1 MMVFVLF
8 FVGYFVIINPFT
20 RCLMQNIISSVRY
33 SVKDCY
39 LYFRHRMWYN
49 LQTGRIICYT
59 ALFGQG
65 KTLSVVHYIVGI
77 YNYYHNRII
86 WDPVSG
92 KLVRQVVHVIS
103 NVDLTIPFERFE
115 SLLQVVQAADRF
127 KKLDADNGT
136 LTCIIVLGDEFSVQL
151 NSRQFKSNIDP
162 MFLNTLLTC
171 RHHHISIIYN
181 AQRFNHVDALLRQV
195 TSYVVN
201 CQKIWRVVI
210 MRKYDAWDLENAKD
224 VLHLKPLST
233 TSWFATD
240 KDFSLYDTLACVGNL
255 EKSCLGHDMIPES
268 EILALQSQSAPDYS
282 NIHTLDDRSKAFY
295 KRLRDS
301 HVRS

>member
-1 MMVFVLF
+1 MI
-8 FVGYFVIINPFT
+8 FVIILFVYFVLVNPLS
-20 RCLMQNIISSVRY
+20 RCLVCQAYNTVRY
-33 SVKDCY
+33 AIRDCY
-39 LYFRHRMWYN
+39 MYLRHRMWYN

-77 YNYYHNRII
+77 YRYYHNRII
-86 WDPVSG
+86 WDPVSRR
-92 KLVRQVVHVIS
+92 LVRQVVHVIS

-127 KKLDADNGT
+127 KKLDQEQGT
-136 LTCIIVLGDEFSVQL
+136 LTCILVLGDEFSVQL

-195 TSYVVN
+195 TSYVVH
-201 CQKIWRVVI
+201 CQKVWRVVI
-210 MRKYDAWDLENAKD
+210 LRKYDAWDLENAKD
-224 VLHLKPLST
+224 ILHLKPLSVS
-233 TSWFATD
+233 SWFATD
-240 KDFSLYDTLACVGNL
+240 KDFDQYDTLACVGNL
-255 EKSCLGHDMIPES
+255 EKSCLGHDMISET
-268 EILALQSQSAPDYS
+268 EILALQSQTAPDYS
-282 NIHTLDDRSKAFY
+282 NIHNLDSRSKEFY
-295 KRLRDS
+295 KRVRDS